1 MLVFSYQARSSPSM
15 QSFFT
20 LSILALSAGDK
31 DPLSF
36 CPGRIHPEGG
46 HQWASTGLLRQVTGN
61 KRAGAVTL
69 TFSISRAGRTNL
81 HCVWRSLSLQSEC
94 TKMTL
99 FYLKLTSETALGI
112 MTPNRTSQLVA
123 QTKFSPTETRS
134 LHRKTNGSICKGQGR
149 CKSILDF
156 LYMLPTKKKNQA
168 TKTSLS

>member
-1 MLVFSYQARSSPSM
+1 MSKSRKVKSIHAALLHTVHLSAVCWGQGSLILLPWEDTPGRWPSM
-15 QSFFT
+15 SQHRTS
-20 LSILALSAGDK
+20 LS
-31 DPLSF
+31 
-36 CPGRIHPEGG
+36 
-46 HQWASTGLLRQVTGN
+46 GN
-61 KRAGAVTL
+61 KHVGAVTV

-81 HCVWRSLSLQSEC
+81 HCVWCSLSLQSER

-134 LHRKTNGSICKGQGR
+134 IHRQTNGSICEGQGR

-156 LYMLPTKKKNQA
+156 LYMLPTKKK
-168 TKTSLS
+168 KESSH

>member
-36 CPGRIHPEGG
+36 CPGRIHQEGG
-46 HQWASTGLLRQVTGN
+46 HHWASTGLLYQVTN
-61 KRAGAVTL
+61 TVGAVTL

-81 HCVWRSLSLQSEC
+81 HCVRRSLSLQSEC

-134 LHRKTNGSICKGQGR
+134 LHRKTNGSICEGQGR
-149 CKSILDF
+149 CKSIIDF
-156 LYMLPTKKKNQA
+156 LYMLPTKKRIKPLKPARVN
-168 TKTSLS
+168 